1 MVNNIFESCGKS
13 AEYYENPRKEMFKY
27 IPVDVKVCLEFGC
40 GCGKFSELIKNAY
53 NTECWG
59 VEIEAQSAKKADHKL
74 HRVINVDAF
83 QSLDEIPESY
93 FDCIIFNDVLEHI
106 VDPYSL
112 LKFIKSKLKKQG
124 VVVASIPNVRFWN
137 NLRALA
143 IHGQWDYKEAGILDK
158 THLRFFTYKSIIKM
172 FNKLDYDIITIE
184 GLNPT
189 QNTKLKIINALFF
202 NKLSDARYHQFA
214 CVVRPK

>member
-1 MVNNIFESCGKS
+1 MNNEVESCDKS

-27 IPVDVKVCLEFGC
+27 IPADVKFCLKFGC
-40 GCGKFSELIKNAY
+40 GSGNFSESIKNAY
-53 NTECWG
+53 NAECWG
-59 VEIEAQSAKKADHKL
+59 VEIEVQSANKAADKL
-74 HRVINVDAF
+74 HRVINADVF

-112 LKFIKSKLKKQG
+112 LKSIKSKLKKQG

-172 FNKLDYDIITIE
+172 FNKLDYDIITIV

-189 QNTKLKIINALFF
+189 QNTKFKIFNALFF